1 MEYRNLGKSGLK
13 VSVIS
18 VGAMTFTEKG
28 WRSSGTMEFREIQ
41 KVVDYAIDKGVNL
54 FDTADIYAFGES
66 EELLAKA
73 LGNRI
78 NDVIIATKV
87 RGVMSEDPNDRGL
100 SRHHIFKSI
109 DNSLKRLKRDYID
122 IYQLHWWDNT
132 TPIEET
138 LEALNDL
145 VRIGKIRY
153 IGISD
158 FAAWQITKSV
168 MLQEMKGYSKFI
180 SAQMYY
186 SLLGR
191 DIENE
196 VVPACQDL
204 GLGILAW
211 SPLAGGFLTGKYTK
225 NSDLPEDS
233 RYKRMERHFL
243 RFKFDKAY
251 FVVDELKKLAE
262 KYNATPSQV
271 ALNWLRAKEYVS
283 SIIIGVRNI
292 DQLKDNLATTEWQL
306 SKEDIEYL
314 DEITKPERP
323 YPQWFLDMFAD
334 L

>member
-18 VGAMTFTEKG
+18 LGAMTFTEKG
-28 WRSSGTMEFREIQ
+28 WRSSGSMEFKEIK

-66 EELLAKA
+66 EELLGKA
-73 LGNRI
+73 LGDKK

-87 RGVMSEDPNDRGL
+87 RGIMSEDPNDRGL
-100 SRHHIFKSI
+100 SRYHIFKSV
-109 DNSLKRLKRDYID
+109 DNSLKRLGRDYID
-122 IYQLHWWDNT
+122 IYQLHWWDNQ

-145 VRIGKIRY
+145 VRIGKVRY

-158 FAAWQITKSV
+158 FSAWQITKSV
-168 MLQEMKGYSKFI
+168 MLQECKNWAKFV

-191 DIENE
+191 DIEQE
-196 VVPACQDL
+196 VVPACRDL
-204 GLGILAW
+204 GLGIMAW
-211 SPLAGGFLTGKYTK
+211 SPLAGGFLTGKYRSLE
-225 NSDLPEDS
+225 NLPEDS

-243 RFKFDKAY
+243 RFDIKRGFK
-251 FVVDELKKLAE
+251 VVDELRKIAD

-271 ALNWLRAKEYVS
+271 ALNWLKSKDYIS
-283 SIIIGVRNI
+283 TIIIGVRKLEH
-292 DQLKDNLATTEWQL
+292 LKDNLASVEWNL
-306 SKEDIEYL
+306 LEEDIKYL
-314 DEITKPERP
+314 DKLTKTDRI
-323 YPQWFLDMFAD
+323 YPQWFLDMFANI
-334 L
+334 